1 MFRLE
6 SYVTP
11 ILLEHVAKYVKNFRA
26 EDAQLSLWEGE
37 VTLLNLDLELD
48 VLEDELKL
56 PIDLVSGHVHELTI
70 QVPWTKLT
78 SEPIRIIIDTIEFV
92 VKLPDEKSNKA
103 RADRRGSST
112 PNADAETVEE
122 EQAQGPG
129 ISSNLVN
136 KIINNICLECRNII
150 FKYVDDDIVVSMNIQ
165 HLSAVSANEKWEPA
179 MVDGTPVSVFM
190 RKLVQ
195 VSDLTI
201 CLDKRNTAGRVDVC
215 QEPILYRCT
224 LECRFLRKFNV
235 NTVKTS
241 STIRVGVLTKSL
253 DINVSSLTFPL
264 VMRLVKL
271 ATEFSPPKPD
281 APTKKAEKQPPPPAE
296 NAEPQPAQGTPR
308 GSMLSWAWN
317 LLPSFEPSEPYPEND
332 PIGHALDIGLYIEAL
347 NFQLKNSELFN
358 DHVMNIKRIRY
369 TPIMRVSL
377 GGLYFERSQLPEGDW
392 ANMRAGLSSIN
403 MEPLGYYRSEGA
415 EDKGFVT
422 TNEVS
427 VFSYNIFVPAFYKP
441 TFLCIL
447 QSSSL
452 QTFVDKSLFDKKY
465 MYADRTWFSHNYDDY
480 YKRHTD
486 EYMITRSP
494 VLAFDVVEYRAAS
507 QAIAKVPPEQN
518 LQDLGLRVKYRLLSA
533 GITFHFSQSF
543 LQVKN
548 VISDILRPYDYTGYY
563 ADHSDVNHPVN
574 KEEEY
579 RNEYMTS
586 KDSKYLLRV
595 MPVCN
600 YRIDLRNI
608 TFKFF
613 PRRQSAYLTAG
624 IMHRLTTTVEQ
635 SQLPHLQFKM
645 AAVVGSI
652 CGPAKPKRLVTLITH
667 LEDKPKEVV
676 DTCYTN
682 YQLSV
687 KNFTVSVLNTT
698 IDGCN
703 VKLMNIP
710 SMQVNFNRLLLP
722 YMWRENIAPLEKAE
736 IQAEVITIEGSKR
749 EFIVITEVIK
759 QVIDYQQDQ
768 LNSLIKIVAH
778 ANKNSDVIKLQTMI
792 TKFRFKYH
800 KYHTHMSFLTSI
812 RNLNTDVFHTV
823 MNIRNVVIST
833 NKGYNNKWFELQ
845 LQFPLIDKSNDSDS
859 QKEKPATAI
868 CLWLDKFRVTLDV
881 YLLQFFNSFINC
893 GCSDTGKLNLYCI
906 KHFYAKLTLCKSIL

>member
-11 ILLEHVAKYVKNFRA
+11 ILLEHVAKYVKNFRP

-103 RADRRGSST
+103 RAERRAASI
-112 PNADAETVEE
+112 PNADAEPVEE

-165 HLSAVSANEKWEPA
+165 HLSAVSANDKWEPA
-179 MVDGTPVSVFM
+179 MVDATPVSVFM

-201 CLDKRNTAGRVDVC
+201 CLDQRNTAGRVDVC

-235 NTVKTS
+235 STVKTS

-281 APTKKAEKQPPPPAE
+281 AGSSKPPTKKAEKPPPPPPPDT
-296 NAEPQPAQGTPR
+296 NAESQPAEGTSR

-317 LLPSFEPSEPYPEND
+317 LLPSFETSEPFSEND

-347 NFQLKNSELFN
+347 NFQLKNSELFT

-415 EDKGFVT
+415 EVKGFVT
-422 TNEVS
+422 TNEVP
-427 VFSYNIFVPAFYKP
+427 VVSYYIF
-441 TFLCIL
+441 
-447 QSSSL
+447 
-452 QTFVDKSLFDKKY
+452 D
-465 MYADRTWFSHNYDDY
+465 
-480 YKRHTD
+480 
-486 EYMITRSP
+486 
-494 VLAFDVVEYRAAS
+494 LAF
-507 QAIAKVPPEQN
+507 
-518 LQDLGLRVKYRLLSA
+518 
-533 GITFHFSQSF
+533 
-543 LQVKN
+543 
-548 VISDILRPYDYTGYY
+548 
-563 ADHSDVNHPVN
+563 
-574 KEEEY
+574 
-579 RNEYMTS
+579 
-586 KDSKYLLRV
+586 
-595 MPVCN
+595 
-600 YRIDLRNI
+600 
-608 TFKFF
+608 
-613 PRRQSAYLTAG
+613 
-624 IMHRLTTTVEQ
+624 
-635 SQLPHLQFKM
+635 
-645 AAVVGSI
+645 
-652 CGPAKPKRLVTLITH
+652 
-667 LEDKPKEVV
+667 
-676 DTCYTN
+676 
-682 YQLSV
+682 
-687 KNFTVSVLNTT
+687 
-698 IDGCN
+698 
-703 VKLMNIP
+703 
-710 SMQVNFNRLLLP
+710 
-722 YMWRENIAPLEKAE
+722 
-736 IQAEVITIEGSKR
+736 
-749 EFIVITEVIK
+749 
-759 QVIDYQQDQ
+759 
-768 LNSLIKIVAH
+768 
-778 ANKNSDVIKLQTMI
+778 
-792 TKFRFKYH
+792 
-800 KYHTHMSFLTSI
+800 
-812 RNLNTDVFHTV
+812 
-823 MNIRNVVIST
+823 
-833 NKGYNNKWFELQ
+833 
-845 LQFPLIDKSNDSDS
+845 
-859 QKEKPATAI
+859 
-868 CLWLDKFRVTLDV
+868 
-881 YLLQFFNSFINC
+881 
-893 GCSDTGKLNLYCI
+893 
-906 KHFYAKLTLCKSIL
+906 